1 MPAAT
6 RWALFQ
12 EDVLVSRT
20 DKIPH
25 PHGTPVPLGETDGEQ
40 ASNRIECQLMSA
52 VGKSEMERGAEY

>member
-1 MPAAT
+1 MPAAA

-25 PHGTPVPLGETDGEQ
+25 PRGTPVPLGETDGEQ
-40 ASNRIECQLMSA
+40 ASNCVECQLMSA